1 MRRHS
6 GLLSFIFVML
16 SLLQPVLADDYTNSP
31 SNPYTLVLGIAQDAG
46 FPQAGCQKECCRE
59 AWGQPQFRRFAT
71 SLAIVDPVSQE
82 RWLLDCTPDFR
93 DQLRLLDEIVA
104 SRAVKEGSALSSVN
118 NASRSAVAGIFLTH
132 AHIGHYAGLIHLGRE
147 VMGTDAIP
155 VYGMP
160 RMNAFLTDNGPW
172 SQLVT
177 LKNIALNPLTADVAV
192 RLNDRLSVTPF
203 LVPHRDEFS
212 ETVGFRIQGPNRSV
226 VFIPDIDKWE
236 KWDRR
241 IEDLIADSDIAYLDG
256 TFFGNGEIPGRD
268 MSLIP
273 HPFIEESLQRFG
285 KLAADVRG
293 RVRFIH
299 LNHTNPA
306 LHNDSAACRLI
317 ISSGCN
323 VAVQGE
329 VQGL

>member
-16 SLLQPVLADDYTNSP
+16 SLLQPVLADDYTKSP

-59 AWGQPQFRRFAT
+59 AWGQPQLRRFAT

>member
-1 MRRHS
+1 MKLHPAWPC
-6 GLLSFIFVML
+6 LILVMV

-59 AWGQPQFRRFAT
+59 AWGQPQLRRYAT

-93 DQLRLLDEIVA
+93 DQLRLLDEMVVRRVA
-104 SRAVKEGSALSSVN
+104 TEASTLDGVN
-118 NASRSAVAGIFLTH
+118 NARRPAVAGIFLTH
-132 AHIGHYAGLIHLGRE
+132 AHIGHYAGLVHLGRE

-172 SQLVT
+172 SQLVA

-192 RLNDRLSVTPF
+192 RLNDRLTVTPF

-212 ETVGFRIQGPNRSV
+212 ETVGFRIQGPNRTV

-241 IEDLIADSDIAYLDG
+241 IEDVIADSDIAYLDG

-285 KLAADVRG
+285 KLKDDVRG

-299 LNHTNPA
+299 FNHTNPT
-306 LHNDSAACRLI
+306 LYNNSAACRLI
-317 ISSGCN
+317 ISSGCR
-323 VAVQGE
+323 VAVQAE